1 MAGTTE
7 TLKNMA
13 TAAALVAIRK
23 KYNRPAP
30 EPKKKD
36 DAEVETAKLVDQ
48 LNAAKVSLN
57 TGIDRLVARAGKGG
71 VSNAELIKTTAKL
84 KELAKTMG

>member
-1 MAGTTE
+1 MAGAVDTI
-7 TLKNMA
+7 KNAA

-36 DAEVETAKLVDQ
+36 DAEVETGRLLEQLNSAKL
-48 LNAAKVSLN
+48 SLN

>member
-1 MAGTTE
+1 MAAE

-13 TAAALVAIRK
+13 TAAALVALRK
-23 KYNRPAP
+23 KYNRPAL
-30 EPKKKD
+30 EPKKD
-36 DAEVETAKLVDQ
+36 DSEAEMGRLVEQLNSAKL
-48 LNAAKVSLN
+48 SLN
-57 TGIDRLVARAGKGG
+57 TGIDRIVARAGKGG

>member
-1 MAGTTE
+1 MAVKE

-13 TAAALVAIRK
+13 TAAALVAIRE
-23 KYNRPAP
+23 KYKRPAP
-30 EPKKKD
+30 VQPKPD
-36 DAEVETAKLVDQ
+36 EAEKETAKLVEQ
-48 LNAAKVSLN
+48 LNSAKLSLN

>member
-1 MAGTTE
+1 MAGAVD
-7 TLKNMA
+7 TLKNAA

-36 DAEVETAKLVDQ
+36 DAEAETSKLVDQ

-57 TGIDRLVARAGKGG
+57 TGIDRMIARAGKGG

>member
-1 MAGTTE
+1 MAAE

-13 TAAALVAIRK
+13 TAAALVALRK

-36 DAEVETAKLVDQ
+36 DFEAETGKLVEQ
-48 LNAAKVSLN
+48 LNAVKISLI

>member
-1 MAGTTE
+1 MAAE

-13 TAAALVAIRK
+13 TAAALVALRK

-30 EPKKKD
+30 ETKKKD
-36 DAEVETAKLVDQ
+36 DSEAETGRLVEQMNSAKL
-48 LNAAKVSLN
+48 SLN

>member
-1 MAGTTE
+1 MAAE

-36 DAEVETAKLVDQ
+36 DGELENAKLVDQ
-48 LNAAKVSLN
+48 LNSAKLSLN

>member
-1 MAGTTE
+1 MAAE

-36 DAEVETAKLVDQ
+36 DGELETAKLLEQ
-48 LNAAKVSLN
+48 LNAAKLSLN
-57 TGIDRLVARAGKGG
+57 TGIDRLVARASKGG
-71 VSNAELIKTTAKL
+71 FSNAELIKTTAKL

>member
-1 MAGTTE
+1 MAAE

-36 DAEVETAKLVDQ
+36 DAEAETSKLVEQ
-48 LNAAKVSLN
+48 LNTAKVSLN
-57 TGIDRLVARAGKGG
+57 TGIDRMVARAGKGG
-71 VSNAELIKTTAKL
+71 VPNSELIKTTAKL
-84 KELAKTMG
+84 QQLAKTMG

>member
-1 MAGTTE
+1 MATE

-30 EPKKKD
+30 EPKKD
-36 DAEVETAKLVDQ
+36 DSEAETGRLVEQLNSAKL
-48 LNAAKVSLN
+48 SLN

-84 KELAKTMG
+84 KELTKTMG

>member
-1 MAGTTE
+1 MAAD

-13 TAAALVAIRK
+13 TAAALVALRK
-23 KYNRPAP
+23 KYNRPS
-30 EPKKKD
+30 PKPKKD
-36 DAEVETAKLVDQ
+36 DSEAETGRLVEQ
-48 LNAAKVSLN
+48 LNSAKVSLN

-84 KELAKTMG
+84 KEIAKTMG

>member
-1 MAGTTE
+1 MAAE

-13 TAAALVAIRK
+13 TAAALVALRK

-36 DAEVETAKLVDQ
+36 DGEAETGRLLKQLNSAKL
-48 LNAAKVSLN
+48 SLN

-71 VSNAELIKTTAKL
+71 VSNAELIKTTTKL

>member
-1 MAGTTE
+1 MAAE

-13 TAAALVAIRK
+13 TAAALVALRK

-30 EPKKKD
+30 KPKKD
-36 DAEVETAKLVDQ
+36 DSEAETGRLIEQMT
-48 LNAAKVSLN
+48 AAKVSLN

>member
-1 MAGTTE
+1 MAAE

-13 TAAALVAIRK
+13 TAAALVALRK

-36 DAEVETAKLVDQ
+36 DAEAETGRLVEQLNSAKL
-48 LNAAKVSLN
+48 SLN
-57 TGIDRLVARAGKGG
+57 TGIDRLVALAGKGG
-71 VSNAELIKTTAKL
+71 VSNAELIKTTSKL
-84 KELAKTMG
+84 KELAKTMR

>member
-1 MAGTTE
+1 MAAE

-13 TAAALVAIRK
+13 TAAALVALRK

-36 DAEVETAKLVDQ
+36 DAEVETGRLLEQLNSAKL
-48 LNAAKVSLN
+48 
-57 TGIDRLVARAGKGG
+57 
-71 VSNAELIKTTAKL
+71 
-84 KELAKTMG
+84 

>member
-1 MAGTTE
+1 MAAE

-13 TAAALVAIRK
+13 TAAALVELRK
-23 KYNRPAP
+23 KYNRPATVP
-30 EPKKKD
+30 TKKD
-36 DAEVETAKLVDQ
+36 DSELETTKLLEQ
-48 LNAAKVSLN
+48 LNAAKLSLN

>member
-1 MAGTTE
+1 MAAE

-13 TAAALVAIRK
+13 TAAALVALRK

-36 DAEVETAKLVDQ
+36 DSELETAKLVEQ
-48 LNAAKVSLN
+48 LNSAKLSLN

>member
-1 MAGTTE
+1 MAAE

-13 TAAALVAIRK
+13 TAAALVALRK

-30 EPKKKD
+30 EQKKD
-36 DAEVETAKLVDQ
+36 DSEAETGRLIEQ
-48 LNAAKVSLN
+48 MNAAKVSLN

-84 KELAKTMG
+84 KELAKTIG

>member
-1 MAGTTE
+1 MAAE

-13 TAAALVAIRK
+13 TAAALVALRK

-36 DAEVETAKLVDQ
+36 DGEAETGKLVDQ

-57 TGIDRLVARAGKGG
+57 AVVDRMIGRAGKGG

-84 KELAKTMG
+84 QQLAKTMG

>member
-1 MAGTTE
+1 MAAE

-13 TAAALVAIRK
+13 TAAALVALRK

-36 DAEVETAKLVDQ
+36 DGEAETAKLVEQ
-48 LNAAKVSLN
+48 LNSAKLSLN

>member
-1 MAGTTE
+1 MAAE

-13 TAAALVAIRK
+13 TAAALVALRK
-23 KYNRPAP
+23 KYNRHAP
-30 EPKKKD
+30 EQKKD
-36 DAEVETAKLVDQ
+36 DSEAETGRLIEQ
-48 LNAAKVSLN
+48 MNAAKVSLN

>member
-1 MAGTTE
+1 MAAE

-13 TAAALVAIRK
+13 TAAALVALRK

-36 DAEVETAKLVDQ
+36 DAELETAKLVEQ
-48 LNAAKVSLN
+48 LNSAKLSLN

>member
-1 MAGTTE
+1 MAAE

-13 TAAALVAIRK
+13 TAAALVALRK

-36 DAEVETAKLVDQ
+36 DGEAETGRLLEQLNSAKL
-48 LNAAKVSLN
+48 SLN

>member
-1 MAGTTE
+1 MAAE

-13 TAAALVAIRK
+13 TAAALVALRK

-30 EPKKKD
+30 EPKKKVVGE
-36 DAEVETAKLVDQ
+36 AETGRLLEQ

-57 TGIDRLVARAGKGG
+57 TGIDRLVALAGKGG
-71 VSNAELIKTTAKL
+71 ASNSELIKTTAKL

>member
-1 MAGTTE
+1 MAAE

-13 TAAALVAIRK
+13 TAAALVALRK

-30 EPKKKD
+30 EPKRKD
-36 DAEVETAKLVDQ
+36 DAEAETDRLLEQ
-48 LNAAKVSLN
+48 LNAAKLSLN

>member
-1 MAGTTE
+1 MAAE

-13 TAAALVAIRK
+13 TAAALVALRK

-36 DAEVETAKLVDQ
+36 DGEAETGKLVEQ

-57 TGIDRLVARAGKGG
+57 AVVDRMIARAGKGG

-84 KELAKTMG
+84 QQLAKTMG

>member
-1 MAGTTE
+1 MAAE

-13 TAAALVAIRK
+13 TAAALVALRK

-36 DAEVETAKLVDQ
+36 DVELESAKLVEQ
-48 LNAAKVSLN
+48 LNSAKLSLN

>member
-1 MAGTTE
+1 MAVKE

-13 TAAALVAIRK
+13 TAAALVAIRE
-23 KYNRPAP
+23 KYKRPAP
-30 EPKKKD
+30 VQPKPD
-36 DAEVETAKLVDQ
+36 EAEKETAKLLEQ
-48 LNAAKVSLN
+48 LNAAKLSLN
-57 TGIDRLVARAGKGG
+57 TGIDRLIARASKGG

>member
-1 MAGTTE
+1 MAAE

-13 TAAALVAIRK
+13 TAAALVALRK

-30 EPKKKD
+30 KPKKKD
-36 DAEVETAKLVDQ
+36 DAEAEMGRLLEQLNSAKL
-48 LNAAKVSLN
+48 SLN
-57 TGIDRLVARAGKGG
+57 TGIDRLVASAGKGG

-84 KELAKTMG
+84 KELAKTME

>member
-1 MAGTTE
+1 MAAE

-36 DAEVETAKLVDQ
+36 DAELETAKLLEQ
-48 LNAAKVSLN
+48 LNAAKLSLN
-57 TGIDRLVARAGKGG
+57 TGIDRLIARASKGG
-71 VSNAELIKTTAKL
+71 FSNAELIKTTAKL
-84 KELAKTMG
+84 NALAKTMG

>member
-1 MAGTTE
+1 MATE

-13 TAAALVAIRK
+13 IAAALVALRK

-30 EPKKKD
+30 EPKKD
-36 DAEVETAKLVDQ
+36 DSDAETGRLIEQ
-48 LNAAKVSLN
+48 MNAAKVSLN

-84 KELAKTMG
+84 KEIAKTMG

>member
-1 MAGTTE
+1 MAAE

-13 TAAALVAIRK
+13 TAAALVALRK

-30 EPKKKD
+30 APKTKD
-36 DAEVETAKLVDQ
+36 DAEVETAKLVEQ
-48 LNAAKVSLN
+48 LNAAKLSLN